1 MIMIPSLSLPDRVTI
16 FRKNQNLF
24 NKLLI
29 IHSYFTVET
38 LIKFLKNKKQTG
50 AIQKKSSM
58 KWAIFNKSDAGPKWS
73 AILFV
78 LITQTLYLAASKNTK
93 VLVFLGWTQSYKL
106 FYTIKN
112 TIFTKPLC

>member
-1 MIMIPSLSLPDRVTI
+1 MIPSLSLPDRVTI

-38 LIKFLKNKKQTG
+38 LIKFLKNKKTG
-50 AIQKKSSM
+50 EIQKKSSM

-78 LITQTLYLAASKNTK
+78 LITQTLYLAASKQTK
-93 VLVFLGWTQSYKL
+93 VLVSFG
-106 FYTIKN
+106 
-112 TIFTKPLC
+112 